1 MPGVPAASDPAG
13 SVGAGPAAG
22 ARLTAIDWARAL
34 LVLLAL
40 LVAYRLVP
48 GQIPNAQF
56 IVADAAYAECLH
68 ASAGQGRPG
77 CANTG
82 YPAGAPKP
90 FGLPVNMLAA
100 ALFAA
105 DDVVSM
111 AEMRLLYA
119 AVFVL
124 AFLLAWRLF
133 TRIAGGARLGLLG
146 AALFLL
152 APALH
157 LQSSFGVLQ
166 LGMALLP
173 GYLLA
178 DAWLLRAIGARRQG
192 WKAALPR
199 LAGVVLLVCSVRVF
213 SLFLDGY
220 SFLLATLLS
229 VSCFVAS
236 ALRPGMRA
244 DALVALALYV
254 AASGAAA
261 AMYRGYL
268 GAGALGVMPVDFFR
282 GAGVDVATMLLPL
295 QWQGGWGLL
304 GLGLDITPEM
314 TWGGRSSLLGVFMGV
329 SSAVAAVVLAWWWAR
344 RRIRIEPL
352 AAGILAAGL
361 VAMLLSLGP
370 SLKFMDFK
378 PRDPALAGAT
388 LGKRMMPAEA
398 AGPSLHTAWIYQNVP
413 GIRNA
418 RVLARW
424 QVLTRMAWVVAVLL
438 VAVRLVQGGRGG
450 KVAAAA
456 LLALALFEVF
466 PDPRANAGTG
476 RAALERAETI
486 HGEYSAAF
494 ASGLVRDER
503 VLLLQLHD
511 AHGRNEYSSNTL
523 CVRARVRCYNTG
535 GDKASVIV
543 RRQWPQPILEAVRGR
558 HVERNLAEAFDGDLL
573 DVVAVP
579 YFDLRDVVYPHVVR
593 DVPRDQVRQ
602 RAEVL
607 AGEAGLDIVHG
618 THFSYLR
625 RRP

>member
-1 MPGVPAASDPAG
+1 MGGVPAASGP
-13 SVGAGPAAG
+13 AGPAEPHAAAGTRPG
-22 ARLTAIDWARAL
+22 ARDWALAL
-34 LVLLAL
+34 LVLLGL
-40 LVAYRLVP
+40 LIAYRLVP
-48 GQIPNAQF
+48 GQLPNAQF
-56 IVADAAYAECLH
+56 LVADAAYAECLH
-68 ASAGQGRPG
+68 ASAVQGRPG

-90 FGLPVNMLAA
+90 FGLPVNLLAA
-100 ALFAA
+100 AVFAG

-111 AEMRLLYA
+111 GEMRLVYA
-119 AVFVL
+119 ALFVL

-133 TRIAGGARLGLLG
+133 TRLVGGPRLGLCG
-146 AALFLL
+146 AVLFLL

-173 GYLLA
+173 GYLLT
-178 DAWLLRAIGARRQG
+178 DAWLLRGARARHDG

-199 LAGVVLLVCSVRVF
+199 LAGALVLVCAVRVF

-229 VSCFVAS
+229 TCYFMAS
-236 ALRPGMRA
+236 ALRPGARV

-254 AASGAAA
+254 GASGVAAA
-261 AMYRGYL
+261 LYRGYL
-268 GAGALGVMPVDFFR
+268 GPGGLGVMPVEFFR
-282 GAGVDVATMLLPL
+282 GAGVDLATMLLPL

-304 GLGLDITPEM
+304 GLGLDVTPEM
-314 TWGGRSSLLGVFMGV
+314 TWGGRSSLLGVFVGI
-329 SSAVAAVVLAWWWAR
+329 SSAIAAVVLAWGWAT
-344 RRIRIEPL
+344 RRIRVEPM

-361 VAMLLSLGP
+361 VAILLSLGP

-378 PRDPALAGAT
+378 PRDPALAAAT

-398 AGPSLHTAWIYQNVP
+398 AGPDLHTAWIYQNVP

-424 QVLTRMAWVVAVLL
+424 QVLTRLAWVVAVLL
-438 VAVRLVQGGRGG
+438 VAARLMQAGRRGR
-450 KVAAAA
+450 AASVA

-466 PDPRANAGTG
+466 PDPVANAGTG
-476 RAALERAETI
+476 RAALERAEAI

-511 AHGRNEYSSNTL
+511 ARGRNEYSTNTL

-543 RRQWPQPILEAVRGR
+543 RRQWPEPILDAVRGR
-558 HVERNLAEAFDGDLL
+558 KVAANLAAAFDGDLV
-573 DVVAVP
+573 DVVAIP
-579 YFDLRDVVYPHVVR
+579 YFDLRDVVYPHVAREVSR
-593 DVPRDQVRQ
+593 DLVRQ
-602 RAEVL
+602 RAAAL
-607 AGEAGLDIVHG
+607 AAEAGLDVVHG

-625 RRP
+625 RGP

>member
-1 MPGVPAASDPAG
+1 MGGVPAAGDPAG
-13 SVGAGPAAG
+13 PFVPRAAVGARPR
-22 ARLTAIDWARAL
+22 ARDWALAL
-34 LVLLAL
+34 LALLAL
-40 LVAYRLVP
+40 LVAYRMVP

-56 IVADAAYAECLH
+56 VVADAAYAECLH
-68 ASAGQGRPG
+68 ASAAMGRAG

-90 FGLPVNMLAA
+90 FGLPVNMLAE

-105 DDVVSM
+105 DDVVSI
-111 AEMRLLYA
+111 AEMRLVYA
-119 AVFVL
+119 ALFVL

-133 TRIAGGARLGLLG
+133 TRLVGGTRLGLCG
-146 AALFLL
+146 AVLFLL

-178 DAWLLRAIGARRQG
+178 DASLLQGLGARRDG
-192 WKAALPR
+192 WRAAVPR
-199 LAGVVLLVCSVRVF
+199 LAGAVLLVLAVRVF

-229 VSCFVAS
+229 ASYFLAS
-236 ALRPGMRA
+236 AVRSRTRV
-244 DALVALALYV
+244 DALAALALYV
-254 AASGAAA
+254 AASGVAAA
-261 AMYRGYL
+261 VYRGYL
-268 GAGALGVMPVDFFR
+268 GPGGLGVMPVDFFR
-282 GAGVDVATMLLPL
+282 GAGVDLATMLLPL

-304 GLGLDITPEM
+304 GLGLDVTPEM
-314 TWGGRSSLLGVFMGV
+314 TWGGRSSLLGVFVGA
-329 SSAVAAVVLAWWWAR
+329 SGAIAAVVLAWWWAA
-344 RRIRIEPL
+344 RRIRIEPM

-361 VAMLLSLGP
+361 VAILLSLGP

-378 PRDPALAGAT
+378 PPDPALAAT

-398 AGPSLHTAWIYQNVP
+398 AGPDLHTAWIYQNVP

-424 QVLTRMAWVVAVLL
+424 QVLTRLALVVAVML
-438 VAVRLVQGGRGG
+438 VAARLMQGGRGG
-450 KVAAAA
+450 KAASAA

-466 PDPRANAGTG
+466 PDPVANASTG
-476 RAALERAETI
+476 RAALERAEAL
-486 HGEYSAAF
+486 HGEYSSAF
-494 ASGLVRDER
+494 ATGLIRDER

-535 GDKASVIV
+535 GDKASVVV
-543 RRQWPQPILEAVRGR
+543 RRLWPQPILDAVRGR
-558 HVERNLAEAFDGDLL
+558 HVGRSLVAAFDGDLL

-579 YFDLRDVVYPHVVR
+579 YFDLRDVVYPHVER
-593 DVPRDQVRQ
+593 DVSPELVRQ
-602 RAEVL
+602 RAGIL
-607 AGEAGLDIVHG
+607 AADAGLDVVHG